1 MLHKALFFQYKCCH
15 FFDLFFEENVPLFH
29 GNRGI
34 TREYIGPKNK
44 LYRKRNYSRV
54 WLGMAQVICRYSSRK
69 GGIILADI
77 ADIFLKASARK
88 DLMVGEIV
96 KDAEYRADKAFKER
110 VRQSLDELVTSIQ
123 FLLQAR
129 MNRQS
134 GTGLNQIKTK
144 DIQGNLKTS
153 LTDKIEETKDLA
165 AKEFAIFY
173 EYFSECTLN
182 LTSQIDDKAW
192 QVIVAVQD
200 YSLANDFDSRFA
212 FYLKDLDNRQLD
224 AVLKLLVL
232 SHIKQRLERCVGLD
246 SENDC

>member
-1 MLHKALFFQYKCCH
+1 M
-15 FFDLFFEENVPLFH
+15 
-29 GNRGI
+29 
-34 TREYIGPKNK
+34 
-44 LYRKRNYSRV
+44 
-54 WLGMAQVICRYSSRK
+54 
-69 GGIILADI
+69 ADI